1 MYVSSDLGRQRNPRK
16 ADLQTHTIPI
26 LYRFLPIMVSRLILS
41 LKKVAGP
48 ISVAEWRVDHFSRVE
63 ITDMYGSNL
72 RMVPVR
78 HPPVASGSGV
88 PSTSQ
93 V

>member
-1 MYVSSDLGRQRNPRK
+1 MYVSSNLGQQRIPRK
-16 ADLQTHTIPI
+16 GDVRTHKTPI
-26 LYRFLPIMVSRLILS
+26 LYRFLPMMVSRLILS

-63 ITDMYGSNL
+63 MTDTYGSNL

-78 HPPVASGSGV
+78 NPPVASGSGV